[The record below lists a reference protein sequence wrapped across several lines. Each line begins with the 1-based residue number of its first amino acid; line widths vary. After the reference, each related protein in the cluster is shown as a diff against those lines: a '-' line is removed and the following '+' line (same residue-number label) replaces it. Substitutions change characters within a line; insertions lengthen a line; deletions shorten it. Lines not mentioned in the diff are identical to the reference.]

1 MAEPGGSGTIE
12 QRQFERIV
20 AEMNIRYYPVEEAYF
35 QQLEGEAAYKDT
47 HIEKLADLPRPSTYL
62 VGVTENISRGGM
74 SLVTE
79 KPLPLGSHVV
89 LDMTVPNLPR
99 PLRAI
104 GRVMR
109 SQEQGGGGTVDNT
122 AMVYRTGLKLVAI
135 NKEDMKRI
143 ENYILE
149 ANLKGRM

>member
-1 MAEPGGSGTIE
+1 MADPGGTGTIE
-12 QRQFERIV
+12 QRQFERVV

-35 QQLEGEAAYKDT
+35 KQLEGEAAYKDT
-47 HIEKLADLPRPSTYL
+47 QIEKLADLPRPSTYL
-62 VGVTENISRGGM
+62 VGVTENISKGGLA
-74 SLVTE
+74 LVLD

-89 LDMTVPNLPR
+89 LDLSMPNLPR

-104 GRVMR
+104 GQVMR
-109 SQEQGGGGTVDNT
+109 QQEGQGTTDST
-122 AMVYRTGLKLVAI
+122 AKVFRTGLKLVAI

-149 ANLKGRM
+149 MKLKGKT